1 MSESDSKERPS
12 GPEEIALPAP
22 KIAEDELL
30 ETQRIGQLID
40 DRYRVLGVI
49 GRGGMGTVYKAE
61 HVAIRRV
68 VAVKLLHASLARV
81 PEVSRRFEREAFAIG
96 RIEHPNCVNVSD
108 FGRLP
113 DGSLYLVMEYLE
125 GRALS
130 DELTARGRIPPART
144 LHIVKHVLRGLGHAH
159 ANEIVHRDVKPENV
173 ILIEYDGDP
182 DFAKILDF
190 GIAKLVGSAA
200 QAGGSDKLTQAG
212 MAFGTPI
219 YMSPEQALGQ
229 QIDGRA
235 DLYAASVMAFEMIT
249 GLPPFQSEDKIEVM
263 SMHASRPLPTMA
275 EVAPGLEV
283 PPVVEQ
289 LLQRGLAKRAAERF
303 PNAAAYIAA
312 IDAVLSEI
320 APGLRAQTPVPTMAT
335 GSAAFP
341 GEVILTPMP
350 MTPPPH
356 QSAATPLPHELA
368 ALTGSRPESA
378 PQLRA
383 STPLP
388 SLVRASTP
396 LPPPGGP
403 GLPPPGGSGLLS
415 PGSTSTP
422 LPRLIMDV
430 PAPTTLRAK
439 KPWRM
444 AVIAGAALLGVG
456 LVIALVARGPD
467 GDATDEGAAVP
478 GDGGSAIT
486 TGTEEGSVA
495 ERAAAL
501 LAKGSPKPAVE
512 LLRANAESIATDAQ
526 AQLQLGHAH
535 AALRNNTAA
544 LAAYRKALELE
555 ARLEADTKLRTNLR
569 LMIDDQ
575 GSVVSVDA
583 AALMY
588 EQLGDQ
594 QVADRIVSWASEA
607 QVPQVRHRAVE
618 VAEALAMGDRIDWA
632 RSLILDLLQEK
643 SCDAR
648 RKVVARLRALGD
660 PRAIPELRKA
670 ALRRRNNCLEQDAK
684 EAVQYLESLARD
696 GGTPPKG

>member
-12 GPEEIALPAP
+12 GPEEIALPPPAA
-22 KIAEDELL
+22 AEDELL

-40 DRYRVLGVI
+40 DRYRILGVI

-173 ILIEYDGDP
+173 ILVEYDGDP

-235 DLYAASVMAFEMIT
+235 DLYAASVMAYEMIT
-249 GLPPFQSEDKIEVM
+249 GAPPFQSEDKIEVM
-263 SMHASRPLPTMA
+263 SMHASRPLPAMS

-312 IDAVLSEI
+312 IDAVLNEI
-320 APGLRAQTPVPTMAT
+320 SPGPRALTPVPTMET

-341 GEVILTPMP
+341 GEVILTPVP

-356 QSAATPLPHELA
+356 QSAATPLPYELA
-368 ALTGSRPESA
+368 PLMGSRSESA
-378 PQLRA
+378 PLFPG
-383 STPLP
+383 STPPP

-396 LPPPGGP
+396 LPPPGGSA
-403 GLPPPGGSGLLS
+403 LPP

-430 PAPTTLRAK
+430 PAPPTLRK
-439 KPWRM
+439 KTPWR
-444 AVIAGAALLGVG
+444 AAAIAGAVLVGVA
-456 LVIALVARGPD
+456 LVIALVARGR
-467 GDATDEGAAVP
+467 GDATEQVAAVP
-478 GDGGSAIT
+478 EDGGSAPT
-486 TGTEEGSVA
+486 TAADEDSIA
-495 ERAAAL
+495 ARAAAL
-501 LAKGSPKPAVE
+501 LAKGDPRKALE
-512 LLRANAESIATDAQ
+512 LLKSNAKGIATDPQ
-526 AQLQLGHAH
+526 AQVQLGHAN
-535 AALRNNTAA
+535 AALRNRGAA
-544 LAAYRKALELE
+544 LAAYRKALELD
-555 ARLEADTKLRTNLR
+555 ARLEADAKLRTNL
-569 LMIDDQ
+569 LVMIDDP
-575 GSVVSVDA
+575 GAVVAVDA

-588 EQLGDQ
+588 ELLGEQQMADQ
-594 QVADRIVSWASEA
+594 IVNWASESKERE
-607 QVPQVRHRAVE
+607 VRHRAVE
-618 VAEALAMGDRIDWA
+618 VAEALAMGDRIDLA
-632 RSLILDLLQEK
+632 GSLSLDLEQEK
-643 SCDAR
+643 GCNAR
-648 RKVVARLRALGD
+648 RKVVAQLRALGN
-660 PRAIPELRKA
+660 PSAISALRKA
-670 ALRRRNNCLEQDAK
+670 ASYSRNECLKQDAK
-684 EAVQYLESLARD
+684 EAVQYLESLVQDA
-696 GGTPPKG
+696 GTPPKG